1 MNKFSIFIICLSL
14 IYVTEAGIRCSLG
27 QWACDASC
35 AGTLRSHGICDD
47 DGECICQAPVSIT
60 NLSRC
65 NLGEDACNVFC
76 TATGH
81 VNGTCEEE
89 EVNYFLNQ
97 ILNVLATSRI

>member
-1 MNKFSIFIICLSL
+1 MKKSNNSIFF
-14 IYVTEAGIRCSLG
+14 R
-27 QWACDASC
+27 
-35 AGTLRSHGICDD
+35 
-47 DGECICQAPVSIT
+47 CQAEVAIT

>member
-1 MNKFSIFIICLSL
+1 MGFVMTMVNACKWKNIYVWIKKILSL
-14 IYVTEAGIRCSLG
+14 IFFR
-27 QWACDASC
+27 
-35 AGTLRSHGICDD
+35 
-47 DGECICQAPVSIT
+47 CQAPVSIS

-89 EVNYFLNQ
+89 EVTYFLNQ
-97 ILNVLATSRI
+97 ILNIQVGYIYFIDYLWLNHLIYWRDVSLKT